1 MSKIII
7 GLVGQIAS
15 GKEVVKKYIDKKYNA
30 QDCRFSTPLRDIVK
44 RLDIPE
50 NRENLQKMSTVL
62 RGGFG
67 EDLLAKVIAVDASKL
82 DSEIV
87 VIDGVRR
94 MADIKYLKELQN
106 FFLIKVEADAKIRFE
121 RVKSRNEN
129 TGDKEKTFEQ
139 FTAEENYETEKS
151 IPEVMSFSK
160 ISINNNGTLE
170 ELYLQVDKIV
180 ENLLKASFF

>member
-1 MSKIII
+1 
-7 GLVGQIAS
+7 
-15 GKEVVKKYIDKKYNA
+15 
-30 QDCRFSTPLRDIVK
+30 
-44 RLDIPE
+44 
-50 NRENLQKMSTVL
+50 
-62 RGGFG
+62 
-67 EDLLAKVIAVDASKL
+67 
-82 DSEIV
+82 
-87 VIDGVRR
+87 VRR

>member
-7 GLVGQIAS
+7 GLVGQIAC
-15 GKEVVKKYIDKKYNA
+15 GKESVKKYIDRKYNA
-30 QDCRFSTPLRDIVK
+30 QDCRFSTPLRDVVK

-50 NRENLQKMSTVL
+50 NRENLQKMSTIL

-94 MADIKYLKELQN
+94 MADIKYLKELPN

-121 RVKSRNEN
+121 RMKARNEN
-129 TGDKEKTFEQ
+129 TGDKDKTFEQ
-139 FTAEENYETEKS
+139 FMIDENYETEKS
-151 IPEVMSFSK
+151 IPEVMNFSK

-170 ELYLQVDKIV
+170 ELYSQTDKII
-180 ENLLKASFF
+180 NSILKN